1 MLEAALELVAPN
13 VANATADSP
22 GCQRLRRLLE
32 AEVAA
37 QRAESDVIG
46 RAEPAGSGSEG
57 PRASSQ
63 RSRRATGTRAEETAY
78 PAAHAKGLIPDVSAV
93 GGLEVDADVARL
105 RLNNVADTWQGVI
118 DPENFLR
125 PNRHGTWT
133 ALSGQGPAPGPAWGV
148 DVLPPGECADPQMEA
163 VMRQQQGR

>member
-1 MLEAALELVAPN
+1 MLEAALELVTPN

-37 QRAESDVIG
+37 QRAESDVLD
-46 RAEPAGSGSEG
+46 RAEKQSAEAPSAPASAPGR
-57 PRASSQ
+57 PAVRP
-63 RSRRATGTRAEETAY
+63 ETAQ
-78 PAAHAKGLIPDVSAV
+78 PTAHAKGLLPDVSAV
-93 GGLEVDADVARL
+93 GGLDVDADVARL

-133 ALSGQGPAPGPAWGV
+133 ALSGQGPAPGPSWGV
-148 DVLPPGECADPQMEA
+148 DALPPGECADPQMEA